1 MPTFTQKEV
10 EEINEIIKAI
20 QSAIKPKMEIGAR
33 DKVVLMGLLQ
43 ANKIKKTPK
52 VFKCKRE
59 HSEAIVSYF
68 VKDKDVP
75 RSRFS
80 GGQQTAVFLL

>member
-43 ANKIKKTPK
+43 
-52 VFKCKRE
+52 
-59 HSEAIVSYF
+59 
-68 VKDKDVP
+68 DVP